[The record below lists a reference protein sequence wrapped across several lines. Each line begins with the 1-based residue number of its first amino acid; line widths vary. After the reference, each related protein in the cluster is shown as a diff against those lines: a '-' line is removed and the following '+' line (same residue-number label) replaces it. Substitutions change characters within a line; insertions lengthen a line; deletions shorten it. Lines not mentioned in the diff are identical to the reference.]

1 MKKKLLAVVA
11 LLLVAVLLLS
21 GCSSH
26 GKTMIKAGN
35 EKISVNLFQLY
46 LSRMKGELASAGYSV
61 NSADF
66 WNKVID
72 TDGTTQN
79 EYFTNRVFEGLKQ
92 IAAALMLYEAEGLSL
107 DQSVEDDIDA
117 WIEELI
123 DSVGN
128 GSKKEFNSILSAYGA
143 NVTVLRDSA
152 IIDAKI
158 AQLKTHLYGEGG
170 RLIGDTAMEQFYK
183 DTYYRGKQML
193 LANYYYDH
201 DKDADGRTVYY
212 KADGD
217 GNLVKDPQGRLQV
230 AYDTAAPDAVQE
242 GDVWRTY
249 GIIAYDKENGKP
261 SKDYARDEDGY
272 LIYYQVDAQGNYLK
286 DGDKLLVA
294 YDTENGKQKPGET
307 DDCGNPVY
315 RKWVISYDSENGE
328 PKYKLDSN
336 GDRVMADYS
345 DEEMDRRLWM
355 ALEIKAACK
364 DNEELFEE
372 NMRLWSD
379 NASFNETYAPNGMY
393 FSAGTYTTDTIF
405 YTFSTE
411 LAKLEEGELEIL
423 DSDSGYYIIMR
434 CELDDGAWGEEE
446 NSRWFGTMRGLLMEY
461 LLQQASAEY
470 LDDLKINEELRES
483 VDITMVAAN
492 NYY

>member
-170 RLIGDTAMEQFYK
+170 RLIGDTAME
-183 DTYYRGKQML
+183 
-193 LANYYYDH
+193 
-201 DKDADGRTVYY
+201 
-212 KADGD
+212 
-217 GNLVKDPQGRLQV
+217 
-230 AYDTAAPDAVQE
+230 
-242 GDVWRTY
+242 
-249 GIIAYDKENGKP
+249 
-261 SKDYARDEDGY
+261 
-272 LIYYQVDAQGNYLK
+272 
-286 DGDKLLVA
+286 
-294 YDTENGKQKPGET
+294 
-307 DDCGNPVY
+307 
-315 RKWVISYDSENGE
+315 
-328 PKYKLDSN
+328 
-336 GDRVMADYS
+336 
-345 DEEMDRRLWM
+345 
-355 ALEIKAACK
+355 
-364 DNEELFEE
+364 
-372 NMRLWSD
+372 
-379 NASFNETYAPNGMY
+379 
-393 FSAGTYTTDTIF
+393 
-405 YTFSTE
+405 
-411 LAKLEEGELEIL
+411 
-423 DSDSGYYIIMR
+423 
-434 CELDDGAWGEEE
+434 
-446 NSRWFGTMRGLLMEY
+446 
-461 LLQQASAEY
+461 
-470 LDDLKINEELRES
+470 
-483 VDITMVAAN
+483 
-492 NYY
+492 